1 MEKLGIAQYIAHVET
16 FYQRSICFLHTEQA
30 CVRAYA
36 CFVRVC
42 VSICVGSPCVCVPH
56 ISAYHPTAHLH
67 CQPLQGLLICIF
79 AVPLRNHKRVLS
91 AFWEPGE
98 YITDVQSAWVTHGIS
113 DLNMWTIYQVYHLF
127 PLIFSLPASKFCFS
141 YLFFLL
147 FLLSIQHA
155 QTEHRKYVKRIQ
167 SACLLIFVS
176 QYIVSRVAASMHI
189 NRKRLATHLNIKP
202 QNSTDACSRFCFF
215 STVTLLL
222 AADTP

>member
-1 MEKLGIAQYIAHVET
+1 MEVGWEGARKEEMEKLGIAQYIAHVET

-36 CFVRVC
+36 CFVRV
-42 VSICVGSPCVCVPH
+42 SICVGSPCVCVPH
-56 ISAYHPTAHLH
+56 ISAYHLTAHLH

-141 YLFFLL
+141 YLLFLL
-147 FLLSIQHA
+147 FPLSI
-155 QTEHRKYVKRIQ
+155 
-167 SACLLIFVS
+167 
-176 QYIVSRVAASMHI
+176 
-189 NRKRLATHLNIKP
+189 
-202 QNSTDACSRFCFF
+202 
-215 STVTLLL
+215 
-222 AADTP
+222 

>member
-1 MEKLGIAQYIAHVET
+1 MLKLFISVPSVFYILSKLVCERMLVLCACACLYVWAH
-16 FYQRSICFLHTEQA
+16 LA
-30 CVRAYA
+30 CVH
-36 CFVRVC
+36 
-42 VSICVGSPCVCVPH
+42 VCVPH

-141 YLFFLL
+141 YLLFLL
-147 FLLSIQHA
+147 FPLSI
-155 QTEHRKYVKRIQ
+155 
-167 SACLLIFVS
+167 
-176 QYIVSRVAASMHI
+176 
-189 NRKRLATHLNIKP
+189 
-202 QNSTDACSRFCFF
+202 
-215 STVTLLL
+215 
-222 AADTP
+222 